1 MFRSEN
7 IIGILLLVFCAVVAV
22 ILVMAIVTGERPT
35 VPPVARIPVAIIGG
49 GAMAYLIWQQIS
61 RWLKRR

>member
-7 IIGILLLVFCAVVAV
+7 IIGILLLIFCAVVAV

-35 VPPVARIPVAIIGG
+35 VPSAARIPVAIIGG
-49 GAMAYLIWQQIS
+49 GAMAYMIWQQIS

>member
-7 IIGILLLVFCAVVAV
+7 IIGILLLVFCAVVMV
-22 ILVMAIVTGERPT
+22 ILMVAIVTGERPT
-35 VPPVARIPVAIIGG
+35 VPSAAKIPIAIIGG

-61 RWLKRR
+61 RWMKRR